1 VSEIEELREKA
12 AHTRWLAD
20 CITDR
25 PAREALEAL
34 ANEFEEQ
41 AEERALNTAEPK
53 KQHYR

>member
-1 VSEIEELREKA
+1 VSETEELREKA

-34 ANEFEEQ
+34 ANEFDEQ
-41 AEERALNTAEPK
+41 AEERALNAAEP
-53 KQHYR
+53 